1 MVAQVA
7 MPRDLPELRE
17 KIDQIDAAIVAL
29 LAQRMEVCREV
40 AEVKAG
46 TATAVIQPQRVREVL
61 TTRRQWA
68 INSGVD
74 ADFAEQVFRTVL
86 SETHRIE
93 VAHERGEASPT
104 KIADTLLS
112 ALDTVAVRID
122 HVVVAV
128 VDLAT
133 ASAFLTTLGFSIEQ
147 TEDADIVAATAGGVT
162 VVLVGP
168 GNDPAVRAHL
178 DAHGSGV
185 QHIAI
190 EVLNAGFVQQALAAA
205 GVPLLTDVVV
215 DAAGHE
221 QLFTVVDPATGVQL
235 GFISRTGHRVPIS
248 GHNVR
253 ALFSALGK
261 L

>member
-1 MVAQVA
+1 
-7 MPRDLPELRE
+7 
-17 KIDQIDAAIVAL
+17 
-29 LAQRMEVCREV
+29 
-40 AEVKAG
+40 
-46 TATAVIQPQRVREVL
+46 
-61 TTRRQWA
+61 
-68 INSGVD
+68 
-74 ADFAEQVFRTVL
+74 VFRTVL

>member
-1 MVAQVA
+1 MA
-7 MPRDLPELRE
+7 RDLPELRE

-46 TATAVIQPQRVREVL
+46 SSTAVIQPQRVREVL

-74 ADFAEQVFRTVL
+74 ADFAEQIFRTVL
-86 SETHRIE
+86 AETHRIE
-93 VAHERGEASPT
+93 VAHERGKAEPT
-104 KIADTLLS
+104 KVADTLLS

-128 VDLAT
+128 VDLVS
-133 ASAFLTTLGFSIEQ
+133 ASSFLTTLGFAVVP
-147 TEDADIVAATAGGVT
+147 TEDDDIVTATAGGVT

-168 GNDPAVRAHL
+168 GNDPAVKAHL

-190 EVLNAGFVQQALAAA
+190 EVLNAGFVQQALVAA
-205 GVPLLTDVVV
+205 GVPLLTDVVA
-215 DAAGHE
+215 DAAGYE

-235 GFISRTGHRVPIS
+235 GFISRTGHRVPMS

-253 ALFSALGK
+253 ALFTALGQ